1 MARRAF
7 AGIGDSRLT
16 VLDEECTRIG
26 CGVAHEYW
34 IAREARNAGLSHA
47 STAGDLVRGG
57 GAWSGGHQIPNR

>member
-1 MARRAF
+1 MARPCCAF

-34 IAREARNAGLSHA
+34 IAREARNAEPRFDS
-47 STAGDLVRGG
+47 
-57 GAWSGGHQIPNR
+57 W